1 MFIRGGYN
9 VYPLEV
15 ESVLSTHPKV
25 AEVAV
30 APRPDE
36 VMGEIGVAVVVP
48 ADPGDPPT
56 LDELRAHGEQGL
68 AAYKLPEAVRLV
80 VALPTNATDKV
91 DRKAL
96 VAGERAEFGGD
107 GGAADRPAP
116 PASVA
121 RIGSRAVRGLERRP
135 CGDGAL
141 PGSVGTRAVRRA
153 RRP

>member
-1 MFIRGGYN
+1 M
-9 VYPLEV
+9 
-15 ESVLSTHPKV
+15 LSTHPKV

-96 VAGERAEFGGD
+96 VAGERAEFGVD
-107 GGAADRPAP
+107 G
-116 PASVA
+116 
-121 RIGSRAVRGLERRP
+121 
-135 CGDGAL
+135 
-141 PGSVGTRAVRRA
+141 
-153 RRP
+153 